1 MQLRIS
7 LLLNTPDHKV
17 VVEAVVVEPQA
28 LEQERQELRQKARV
42 ERKNHSAIS
51 RMAAELIFFF
61 FR

>member
-42 ERKNHSAIS
+42 ELQVQVVILHQVEK
-51 RMAAELIFFF
+51 L
-61 FR
+61 